1 MDIVLPSGLGD
12 TALLALIVGFIAP
25 VVYNLLIQSGW
36 STRTQAIVA
45 FLFSAI
51 LGGITAW
58 VAGAFNG
65 VSILTAILIV
75 FVVAISTYQSF
86 WKKVTPNLK
95 NATSLNSA
103 GRHEITDVEGNS
115 VDVKPEF
122 D

>member
-1 MDIVLPSGLGD
+1 MEIILPSGLGD

-36 STRTQAIVA
+36 SARTQSIVA
-45 FLFSAI
+45 FLFSAV
-51 LGGITAW
+51 LGGVTAL

-65 VSILTAILIV
+65 VGIVTSILIV

-95 NATSLNSA
+95 EATSIN
-103 GRHEITDVEGNS
+103 GVYQITDIDGNV
-115 VDVKPEF
+115 VDVKPEH
-122 D
+122 DE